1 MLIAL
6 LVFLILGAIVTLLPG
21 TVLGYAC
28 VAASGSMS
36 LRARIALL
44 LFTAGATAATW
55 LMLVGIPGWRTE
67 AAILSF
73 AATAAS
79 GALFLTIDTY
89 KRRAPRRPHPAWQ
102 VRN

>member
-21 TVLGYAC
+21 AVMGYGC
-28 VAASGSMS
+28 VAVSGSMS

-55 LMLVGIPGWRTE
+55 LMLSHAWGLE

-79 GALFLTIDTY
+79 GALFLTIDIS
-89 KRRAPRRPHPAWQ
+89 KRRAPRRPHPACQ